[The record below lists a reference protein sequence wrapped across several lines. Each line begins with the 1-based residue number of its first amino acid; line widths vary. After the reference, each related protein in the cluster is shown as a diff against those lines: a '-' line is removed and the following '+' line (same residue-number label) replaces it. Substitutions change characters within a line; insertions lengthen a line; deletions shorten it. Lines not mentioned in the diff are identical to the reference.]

1 MIPFGYQAMELRHLR
16 YFVAVAEELNVRQAA
31 TRLHVSQPPLSRQIH
46 DLEDEVGTQLFV
58 RSQSGMRLT
67 EAGGTFL
74 QEARSILSQSQ
85 RAVQLAQATS
95 RGEAGHL
102 DIAYGVE
109 GFDPVLLRV
118 IRLFRR
124 LFPMVEFGIRE
135 LPYHQQVQ
143 ELLHQRIDIGYVP
156 MRFPELESELE
167 FECVRKA
174 PFLVALPP
182 EHPLAKQRRLSLSA
196 LANEKFISIRRTA
209 PAYHS
214 WFVNLCRSAG
224 FMPEIAREEADGA
237 LSVLGLVSA
246 GFGVA
251 LVPETFQRILPV
263 EIEFR
268 RLRPSIPTFDFHI
281 AWRRDN
287 QSSVLH
293 PFLEMLREHAQA
305 EAKGQEKTAAAKPSE
320 RYSRRRSQRGIT
332 ATKNDGRTANGR

>member
-1 MIPFGYQAMELRHLR
+1 MELCHLR

-74 QEARSILSQSQ
+74 QEARSILFQSQ

-95 RGEAGHL
+95 RGEAGRL

-109 GFDPVLLRV
+109 GFEPVLLRV

-143 ELLHQRIDIGYVP
+143 ELIHQRIDIGYVP
-156 MRFPELESELE
+156 MRFPELESELV

-174 PFLVALPP
+174 RFLVALPP
-182 EHPLAKQRRLSLSA
+182 EHPLAKQRRLTLSA
-196 LANEKFISIRRTA
+196 LANEKFISIRQTA

-224 FMPEIAREEADGA
+224 FVPDIAREEGDGA
-237 LSVLGLVSA
+237 L
-246 GFGVA
+246 
-251 LVPETFQRILPV
+251 VPGTFQRILPV

-268 RLRPSIPTFDFHI
+268 PLRPSIPTFDFHI

-320 RYSRRRSQRGIT
+320 RYSHRRSQRGIT
-332 ATKNDGRTANGR
+332 ATKDDGRTANGR